1 MKTYINYQLA
11 TIILLI
17 SVIVGS
23 SQNAIIPDILPSA
36 DAAAL
41 GKYGYF
47 PVSYYSGQANIN
59 IPVHTLQANGR
70 TNSID
75 LQYDGSG
82 VLVNQHSGWIGQNWS
97 LQTGGVITRSIQG
110 PADEIG
116 FFAGPDYYNVRIS
129 YITGV
134 QANVLNEANSNS
146 IADLIQLD
154 NNINFPKHT
163 DTEADI
169 FNFNFLGKSGKFFLG
184 HDGEWKVISDDN
196 LKVIFDHTNLSN
208 YIDPFIVNV
217 PEPEIN
223 KKYEKVI
230 RGFKI
235 IDDEGYIY
243 TFGYDPNAIEYSIP
257 FFHQYSGCIATGF
270 PNWVAEAW
278 HLTKVEDYRHNVIF
292 SYRYDRSYFTGQ
304 TFEVAEARAAYCKD
318 GFGNWQFLSSSGF
331 NEKGSGS
338 LTSPVYLSSITSIM
352 GDSLKFD
359 ISDAIQKEMSFLPSH
374 QSSYDGTENYLPN
387 CIPWNE
393 HEHEVLPFLQ
403 KAGYYSFDT
412 IAART
417 NPFKGLMW
425 KKLDKISVFNTWI
438 LTKAYMF
445 DYNNN
450 INERLFLMSFKAI
463 GNDFQT
469 NNNYAS
475 FGYNFTYNEKSGL
488 PGYPTRKI
496 DHWGYF
502 DGSDYYASG
511 SFNFADYQ
519 TNFYPS
525 RESNLTYAYKGM
537 LTSISYPTG
546 GRSDFEYELHTYNKV
561 LSNDHQSLNN
571 VSGMTGGLRIKS
583 IKNYDNISVEPVTS
597 KEYKYVSNYQ
607 NGGNQSSGILSIKPN
622 YVWLDWLSP
631 TESYYSGGYKENVF
645 SNNSLLPL
653 SNLFESPLGYREVVE
668 IQKDSSYRIMQFTSH
683 DEIKDELP
691 YGSLRLGNS
700 PYEKYTDRG
709 FLRGRLTKE
718 LFYNNDDVIQKSIHH
733 HIRNDVFPQLSS
745 SRYTLTCDLFS
756 GTACPGQNY
765 YKGSARKIYHYKM
778 YTDSMVTSYHYN
790 GNTVNKTEKY
800 SYFVQPNSTQ
810 FHDLTLPTTI
820 QMVNSTGKNYKT
832 TEFYPVNY
840 TTSIPGQSVMLDSLT
855 NQYRIREKIK
865 SLTYVDNVLVDGQEK
880 LYTMYSSKP
889 EISQINRYKATWTNG
904 NISGSWDSI
913 LHIIDYDTKFLTVKK
928 QRVSG
933 WKNEQ
938 ITLNLRGRPTYW
950 TYLSFDKNFQYDGG
964 DRLQTFT
971 DIDGQQKSFEYDEF
985 SRLKKLTNLP
995 INVENKYNYR
1005 YPANTSEKAYFKTR
1019 TNYPLAANS
1028 AMDSVVHIAYVDGLG
1043 RPIQAIHKYGAP
1055 NGADVITKSE
1065 YDMVGRNYRDY
1076 EAIPVLSNH
1085 GVYYTGAFSGG
1096 YTEQQYYADPLD
1108 RMSHHTPPAW
1118 QTTQTSYGTNT
1129 AALTNP
1135 EGLVYPASSLMLTTT
1150 TDPDGLHT
1158 DVYSDKLGKSVL
1170 MRRRGGS
1177 NTTDTWTVYDDKQR
1191 PVTIYPPGSSPTTP
1205 ELIHRMVYDGD
1216 DNITW
1221 QKKPD
1226 ATAEEYRYSERNL
1239 QTARRNAVLTAQG
1252 KWLVTHYD
1260 LHGRP
1265 TKRGYF
1271 TGADPGT
1278 TETPTISTLLEE
1290 YFYDG
1295 YNGSTT
1301 NSAPIY
1307 KGKLKKS
1314 RIKVLEDNGTNAN
1327 WVETEYT
1334 YDSYGRVS
1342 TENITNHLGGIE
1354 TKTYSYDFADNIT
1367 TESHVIA
1374 GANGVTHV
1382 NNYTYDAQGRKI
1394 YDKVTLNSNPEITTA
1409 SYNYDHKNQIA
1420 ERNLG
1425 RFTTTGTNQY
1435 LQSLDYTYNAQ
1446 GWLTAI
1452 NALSSDNLPNI
1463 DPCDQGN
1470 QSYSSGT
1477 TSSSPDNDIFAL
1489 GIDYNATMPGSGVPA
1504 RQNGNITTLKW
1515 WHANQYNQ
1523 TYSYMYDHL
1532 NRVTTAKHGQI
1543 AAGVYSLLNQYNEK
1557 FQYDSRGNILKL
1569 DRQGMVQR
1577 AHIHDQC
1584 YQVATIDSLDYIY
1597 ELGSNRLT
1605 QVVDKAPCPDVITL
1619 PAEIDRDI
1627 TYAASQEIRINNTT
1641 VSCGVNMDLYA
1652 PNTIIIDSLKL
1663 PSQACT
1669 APLVTAYP
1677 GPCPQTK
1684 YTEGFQQQSTSG
1696 LYTYDT
1702 GGNMIYDPNKKL
1714 TFYYNYHNLPY
1725 KIVGTENDELRM
1737 LYDADGTLLQRKYI
1751 KDGVQVSKRDYLRG
1765 KEYKSDILESV
1776 YHSNGRIIKDGSP
1789 YKFEY
1794 HIKDHLGNV
1803 RVTFSDDNHDG
1814 FVVGSEIRSRNDY
1827 YAYGFEWNNRWEQID
1842 TLSPLNL
1849 KRYNGKELFNEM
1861 NLGHYAY
1868 GKRFFDPVL
1877 GRFVCTDPIS
1887 DQFPSLSSYNYAS
1900 NNPIRNIDLHGLQG
1914 VDAVAGALAG
1924 NDDEGYIRSATPAER
1939 EGSPSLAGLKDA
1951 SFAILDFIGLN
1962 GLDNAFFGSKPTN
1975 AAQKVSAVLPLFLN
1989 TRGTV
1994 DEGGRAGVKASQV
2007 NKNRIS
2013 GAAREAS
2020 EVENLQ
2026 KMYPDAQIQNQRYLR
2041 TSDGKIAKDP
2051 LTDTGR
2057 RIDHVVVKDG
2067 KAIDAVE
2074 TTSLNAN
2081 KKSQIEKENRI
2092 RESGGYF
2099 VRNKGTRDL
2108 IDISNIMTRISRK

>member
-1 MKTYINYQLA
+1 
-11 TIILLI
+11 
-17 SVIVGS
+17 
-23 SQNAIIPDILPSA
+23 
-36 DAAAL
+36 
-41 GKYGYF
+41 
-47 PVSYYSGQANIN
+47 
-59 IPVHTLQANGR
+59 
-70 TNSID
+70 
-75 LQYDGSG
+75 
-82 VLVNQHSGWIGQNWS
+82 
-97 LQTGGVITRSIQG
+97 
-110 PADEIG
+110 
-116 FFAGPDYYNVRIS
+116 
-129 YITGV
+129 
-134 QANVLNEANSNS
+134 
-146 IADLIQLD
+146 
-154 NNINFPKHT
+154 
-163 DTEADI
+163 
-169 FNFNFLGKSGKFFLG
+169 
-184 HDGEWKVISDDN
+184 
-196 LKVIFDHTNLSN
+196 
-208 YIDPFIVNV
+208 
-217 PEPEIN
+217 
-223 KKYEKVI
+223 
-230 RGFKI
+230 
-235 IDDEGYIY
+235 
-243 TFGYDPNAIEYSIP
+243 
-257 FFHQYSGCIATGF
+257 
-270 PNWVAEAW
+270 
-278 HLTKVEDYRHNVIF
+278 
-292 SYRYDRSYFTGQ
+292 
-304 TFEVAEARAAYCKD
+304 
-318 GFGNWQFLSSSGF
+318 
-331 NEKGSGS
+331 
-338 LTSPVYLSSITSIM
+338 
-352 GDSLKFD
+352 
-359 ISDAIQKEMSFLPSH
+359 
-374 QSSYDGTENYLPN
+374 
-387 CIPWNE
+387 
-393 HEHEVLPFLQ
+393 
-403 KAGYYSFDT
+403 
-412 IAART
+412 
-417 NPFKGLMW
+417 
-425 KKLDKISVFNTWI
+425 
-438 LTKAYMF
+438 
-445 DYNNN
+445 
-450 INERLFLMSFKAI
+450 
-463 GNDFQT
+463 
-469 NNNYAS
+469 
-475 FGYNFTYNEKSGL
+475 
-488 PGYPTRKI
+488 
-496 DHWGYF
+496 
-502 DGSDYYASG
+502 
-511 SFNFADYQ
+511 
-519 TNFYPS
+519 
-525 RESNLTYAYKGM
+525 
-537 LTSISYPTG
+537 
-546 GRSDFEYELHTYNKV
+546 
-561 LSNDHQSLNN
+561 
-571 VSGMTGGLRIKS
+571 
-583 IKNYDNISVEPVTS
+583 
-597 KEYKYVSNYQ
+597 
-607 NGGNQSSGILSIKPN
+607 
-622 YVWLDWLSP
+622 
-631 TESYYSGGYKENVF
+631 
-645 SNNSLLPL
+645 
-653 SNLFESPLGYREVVE
+653 
-668 IQKDSSYRIMQFTSH
+668 
-683 DEIKDELP
+683 
-691 YGSLRLGNS
+691 
-700 PYEKYTDRG
+700 
-709 FLRGRLTKE
+709 
-718 LFYNNDDVIQKSIHH
+718 
-733 HIRNDVFPQLSS
+733 
-745 SRYTLTCDLFS
+745 
-756 GTACPGQNY
+756 
-765 YKGSARKIYHYKM
+765 
-778 YTDSMVTSYHYN
+778 
-790 GNTVNKTEKY
+790 
-800 SYFVQPNSTQ
+800 
-810 FHDLTLPTTI
+810 
-820 QMVNSTGKNYKT
+820 
-832 TEFYPVNY
+832 
-840 TTSIPGQSVMLDSLT
+840 
-855 NQYRIREKIK
+855 
-865 SLTYVDNVLVDGQEK
+865 
-880 LYTMYSSKP
+880 
-889 EISQINRYKATWTNG
+889 
-904 NISGSWDSI
+904 
-913 LHIIDYDTKFLTVKK
+913 
-928 QRVSG
+928 
-933 WKNEQ
+933 
-938 ITLNLRGRPTYW
+938 
-950 TYLSFDKNFQYDGG
+950 
-964 DRLQTFT
+964 
-971 DIDGQQKSFEYDEF
+971 
-985 SRLKKLTNLP
+985 
-995 INVENKYNYR
+995 
-1005 YPANTSEKAYFKTR
+1005 
-1019 TNYPLAANS
+1019 
-1028 AMDSVVHIAYVDGLG
+1028 
-1043 RPIQAIHKYGAP
+1043 
-1055 NGADVITKSE
+1055 
-1065 YDMVGRNYRDY
+1065 
-1076 EAIPVLSNH
+1076 
-1085 GVYYTGAFSGG
+1085 
-1096 YTEQQYYADPLD
+1096 
-1108 RMSHHTPPAW
+1108 
-1118 QTTQTSYGTNT
+1118 
-1129 AALTNP
+1129 
-1135 EGLVYPASSLMLTTT
+1135 
-1150 TDPDGLHT
+1150 
-1158 DVYSDKLGKSVL
+1158 
-1170 MRRRGGS
+1170 
-1177 NTTDTWTVYDDKQR
+1177 
-1191 PVTIYPPGSSPTTP
+1191 
-1205 ELIHRMVYDGD
+1205 
-1216 DNITW
+1216 
-1221 QKKPD
+1221 
-1226 ATAEEYRYSERNL
+1226 
-1239 QTARRNAVLTAQG
+1239 
-1252 KWLVTHYD
+1252 
-1260 LHGRP
+1260 
-1265 TKRGYF
+1265 
-1271 TGADPGT
+1271 
-1278 TETPTISTLLEE
+1278 
-1290 YFYDG
+1290 
-1295 YNGSTT
+1295 